1 MPVRY
6 SWLDDLFENHVCRR
20 VRAVVL
26 VPHQIRT
33 VIAPSAINIK
43 PPIKTPEPVRGE
55 GGT

>member
-1 MPVRY
+1 MLVRY
-6 SWLDDLFENHVCRR
+6 SWLGDLFENHVCRR

-43 PPIKTPEPVRGE
+43 THIKTPEPVRGE